1 MATTNIKPFQI
12 VSSPEYVTIRLN
24 GVCDPNTL
32 RAFLDELK
40 PFMEQA
46 VPFVVVNCEHLL
58 FISSEWIRQLIK
70 VQVVLRQFDK
80 AMRFILVNN
89 KIMQLFKT
97 EGVDSAFKFCNTLKE
112 ALVELGLVKEKSL
125 DTNFVNPFLT
135 AALHVLKVQASVEA
149 QAGKIYVKK
158 PNESLLGDVSGVI
171 GIVSDAFEGSV
182 VISFPEQTFL
192 NVMSGMLGETFT
204 VLNKEILDGAGE
216 ITNMI
221 FGQAKIVLNEQGY
234 GIKSALPSVVSGRN
248 HTIMGLTKG
257 PIVVVPFTGSA
268 GEFFVEICLSK

>member
-1 MATTNIKPFQI
+1 MATTIKPFQI
-12 VSSPEYVTIRLN
+12 VSGPEYVTIRLN

-32 RAFLDELK
+32 RAFLDEMK
-40 PFMEQA
+40 PFMEDA
-46 VPFVVVNCEHLL
+46 VPFIVVNCEHLL

-70 VQVVLRQFDK
+70 LQVVLRQFDK
-80 AMRFILVNN
+80 AMRFILVNA
-89 KIMQLFKT
+89 KAMQLFKT
-97 EGVDSAFKFCNTLKE
+97 EGVDNAFKFCKTLKE
-112 ALVELGLVKEKSL
+112 ALVDLGLVKEKTL

-158 PNESLLGDVSGVI
+158 QNETLLGDVSGVI

-192 NVMSGMLGETFT
+192 SVMSGMLGETYT
-204 VLNKEILDGAGE
+204 VVNKEILDGAGE

-248 HTIMGLTKG
+248 HSVSGMTKG
-257 PIVVVPFTGSA
+257 PIVVVPFTSSA